1 MLTHEPTAQEIREW
15 KRIFEESRGALVPN
29 RRSGVQVDAYLRA
42 HYPCVPVPSPEM
54 EAVIR
59 ENVLENGHDREKL
72 PEGGVPDIRTYRLGE
87 ILIGMDLTTGFF
99 QVESEDPAASARVY
113 DDLFVYR
120 GLDAADLENFFLVAQ
135 YVTLSNHGRNAK

>member
-1 MLTHEPTAQEIREW
+1 
-15 KRIFEESRGALVPN
+15 
-29 RRSGVQVDAYLRA
+29 
-42 HYPCVPVPSPEM
+42 
-54 EAVIR
+54 
-59 ENVLENGHDREKL
+59 
-72 PEGGVPDIRTYRLGE
+72 
-87 ILIGMDLTTGFF
+87 MDLTTGFF